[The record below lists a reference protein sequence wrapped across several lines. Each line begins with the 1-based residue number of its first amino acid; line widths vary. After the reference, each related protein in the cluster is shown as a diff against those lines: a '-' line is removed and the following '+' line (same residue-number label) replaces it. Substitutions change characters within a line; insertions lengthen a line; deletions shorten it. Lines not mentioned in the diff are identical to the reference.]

1 MNIKDLKNN
10 FVKKGYVITSIPS
23 TLDDINKINKK
34 IDSLLIRR
42 DFKTNPKAFHYNK
55 SPRIVEAWKDISEIR
70 KIAYDKI
77 LIKLLKALK
86 NNKKPIPFSSIN
98 FMKGTEQPMHS
109 DYIHFATLPHN
120 YLLGVWIAMEDI
132 NKDSGPLAIVEKSHK
147 FPILSNEKLHLKIP
161 KNEIELKK
169 NYNIYENYIK
179 NLINKNKSEIKELP
193 IKKGDIII
201 WDANLLHGAL
211 KIKNNKL
218 TRKSMVLH
226 YHFAGCK
233 KYYNPIYSMTSKK
246 IYALRDLKKLKIKNI
261 NE

>member
-10 FVKKGYVITSIPS
+10 FVKKGYVITSVPS

-55 SPRIVEAWKDISEIR
+55 SPRIVEAWKDIPEIR

-169 NYNIYENYIK
+169 NYTIYENYIK